1 MARSSTKRD
10 YYEVLS
16 VNRNASDEDI
26 KKAYRR
32 LALQYHPDRNN
43 APEATERFKEA
54 TEAYQVLSD
63 SEKRSLYDRY
73 GHSAFDRAAG
83 GANVDFSNF
92 VGLSIED
99 LFESFFGSPGGAR
112 GTRQRVQRGQD
123 LRFDLHLTLEEA
135 VFGASKEISL
145 NKHTTCTRCSGNGM
159 EPGSQTSRCPR
170 CEGSGEIRRMQQSIF
185 GQFVN
190 VTLCDRCNGEG
201 QIISDPCHECQG
213 RGVVRARTT
222 VVVDVP
228 QGADEGI
235 QLRLTGQGE
244 PAPRGGVAGNLY
256 VVLHVQ
262 PHRFFK
268 RQGNDLLLEVPI
280 NVAQAALGDEFS
292 IPTLDNKELTLKIP
306 AGSQSGRIIRL
317 RGEGVPFLR
326 EHGRGDLQ
334 VHVRVRT
341 PTDLNDEQKK
351 LFRQLS
357 ASFGSAA
364 NTPSENKSFFDKVK
378 DVFHHDG

>member
-10 YYEVLS
+10 YYEILS
-16 VNRNASDEDI
+16 VSRSATDDDI

-63 SEKRSLYDRY
+63 AEKRSQYDRY
-73 GHSAFDRAAG
+73 GHAAFERSG
-83 GANVDFSNF
+83 GVGSVDFSNF

-99 LFESFFGSPGGAR
+99 LFESFFGTPGQRGA
-112 GTRQRVQRGQD
+112 RQRVQRGQD
-123 LRFDLHLTLEEA
+123 LRYDLHLTLEEA
-135 VFGASKEISL
+135 VFGTTKEINL
-145 NKHTTCTRCSGNGM
+145 VKHASCARCTGSGM
-159 EPGSQTSRCPR
+159 EPGSQRAKCTR

-201 QIISDPCHECQG
+201 QVISDPCTECQG
-213 RGVVRARTT
+213 RGVVRAKQT
-222 VVVDVP
+222 VAVEVP
-228 QGADEGI
+228 AGADEGI

-244 PAPRGGVAGNLY
+244 PAPHGGVAGHLY

-268 RQGNDLLLEVPI
+268 RQGNDLLLEMPI
-280 NVAQAALGDEFS
+280 DISQAALGDEFA
-292 IPTLDNKELTLKIP
+292 IPTLDGKELSLKIP
-306 AGSQSGRIIRL
+306 AGTQSGRIIRL

-334 VHVRVRT
+334 VHIKVRI
-341 PTDLNDEQKK
+341 PTDLSDEQKK

-357 ASFGSAA
+357 STFGDDNNA
-364 NTPSENKSFFDKVK
+364 PSENKSFFDKVK
-378 DVFHHDG
+378 DVFGVG

>member
-16 VNRNASDEDI
+16 VTRTASDDDI

-32 LALQYHPDRNN
+32 LALQFHPDRNQ
-43 APEATERFKEA
+43 APEAIERFKEA

-63 SEKRSLYDRY
+63 AEKRTAYDRY
-73 GHSAFDRAAG
+73 GHAAFERGG
-83 GANVDFSNF
+83 GAGTVDFSNF

-99 LFESFFGSPGGAR
+99 LFESFFGTPGQRGA
-112 GTRQRVQRGQD
+112 RQRVQRGQD
-123 LRFDLHLTLEEA
+123 LRYDLHLTLEEA
-135 VFGASKEISL
+135 VFGTSKEISL
-145 NKHTTCTRCSGNGM
+145 TKHATCARCTGNGM
-159 EPGSQTSRCPR
+159 EPGSQPTKCTR

-201 QIISDPCHECQG
+201 SVISDPCVECHGQ
-213 RGVVRARTT
+213 GVVRAKTT
-222 VVVDVP
+222 VQVDVP

-244 PAPRGGVAGNLY
+244 PAPRGGAPGHLY

-268 RQGNDLLLEVPI
+268 RQGNDLLLEMPI
-280 NVAQAALGDEFS
+280 NIAQAALGDEFT
-292 IPTLDNKELTLKIP
+292 IPTLDGKEISLKIP
-306 AGSQSGRIIRL
+306 AGTQSGRIIRL

-334 VHVRVRT
+334 VHVKVRT
-341 PTDLNDEQKK
+341 PVDVSEEQKK
-351 LFRQLS
+351 LLRQLG
-357 ASFGSAA
+357 ATFGSSS
-364 NTPSENKSFFDKVK
+364 NTPAENKSFFDKVK
-378 DVFHHDG
+378 DVFSGG

>member
-1 MARSSTKRD
+1 MARSTTKRD
-10 YYEVLS
+10 YYEVLNVS
-16 VNRNASDEDI
+16 RTCSDDDI
-26 KKAYRR
+26 KKSYRK
-32 LALQYHPDRNN
+32 LALQYHPDRNS

-63 SEKRSLYDRY
+63 AEKRSLYDRY
-73 GHSAFDRAAG
+73 GHSAFDRNGG
-83 GANVDFSNF
+83 GASVDFSNF

-99 LFESFFGSPGGAR
+99 LFESFFGSPGQRGA
-112 GTRQRVQRGQD
+112 RQRVQRGQD
-123 LRFDLHLTLEEA
+123 LRYDMHLSLEEA
-135 VFGASKEISL
+135 VFGVTKEISL
-145 NKHTTCTRCSGNGM
+145 TKHATCARCTGNGM
-159 EPGSQTSRCPR
+159 EPGSQPTKCTK

-201 QIISDPCHECQG
+201 QMISDPCHDCQG
-213 RGVVRARTT
+213 RGVLRAKTT
-222 VVVDVP
+222 VQVDVP

-244 PAPRGGVAGNLY
+244 PAPRGGVPGHLY

-292 IPTLDNKELTLKIP
+292 VPTLDNKELPLKIP
-306 AGSQSGRIIRL
+306 AGTQSGRIIRM

-334 VHVRVRT
+334 VHVKVRT
-341 PTDLNDEQKK
+341 PADLTEEQKK
-351 LFRQLS
+351 LFKQLS
-357 ASFGSAA
+357 ATFGSSA
-364 NTPSENKSFFDKVK
+364 NTPTENKSFFDKVK
-378 DVFHHDG
+378 DVFGGG

>member
-16 VNRNASDEDI
+16 VSRSCSDDDI

-32 LALQYHPDRNN
+32 LALQFHPDRNN

-63 SEKRSLYDRY
+63 AEKRSAYDRY
-73 GHSAFDRAAG
+73 GHAAFERSG
-83 GANVDFSNF
+83 GAGTVDFSNF

-99 LFESFFGSPGGAR
+99 LFESFFGTPGQRGA
-112 GTRQRVQRGQD
+112 RQRVQRGQD
-123 LRFDLHLTLEEA
+123 LRYDLHLTLEEA
-135 VFGASKEISL
+135 VFGTSKEIGL
-145 NKHTTCTRCSGNGM
+145 TKHATCARCTGSGM
-159 EPGSQTSRCPR
+159 EPGSQRTKCNK

-201 QIISDPCHECQG
+201 QVISDPCTECQG
-213 RGVVRARTT
+213 RGVVRAKQT
-222 VVVDVP
+222 VAVEVP
-228 QGADEGI
+228 PGADEGI

-244 PAPRGGVAGNLY
+244 PAPRGGVAGHLY

-268 RQGNDLLLEVPI
+268 RQGNDLLLEMPI
-280 NVAQAALGDEFS
+280 NVAQATLGDEFS
-292 IPTLDNKELTLKIP
+292 IPTLDAKEVSLKVP
-306 AGSQSGRIIRL
+306 AGTQSGRIVRI

-334 VHVRVRT
+334 VHIKVRT
-341 PTDLNDEQKK
+341 PTELTDEQKK
-351 LFRQLS
+351 LFRQL
-357 ASFGSAA
+357 ATTFGNGTNVPA
-364 NTPSENKSFFDKVK
+364 ENKSFFDKVK
-378 DVFHHDG
+378 DVFGGG

>member
-1 MARSSTKRD
+1 MPRSSTKRD

-16 VNRNASDEDI
+16 VSRSCSDDDI

-32 LALQYHPDRNN
+32 LALQFHPDRNN

-63 SEKRSLYDRY
+63 AEKRSAYDRY
-73 GHSAFDRAAG
+73 GHAAFERSG
-83 GANVDFSNF
+83 GAGTVDFSNF

-99 LFESFFGSPGGAR
+99 LFESFFGTPGQRGA
-112 GTRQRVQRGQD
+112 RQRVQRGQD
-123 LRFDLHLTLEEA
+123 LRYDLHLTLEEA
-135 VFGASKEISL
+135 VFGTSKEISL
-145 NKHTTCTRCSGNGM
+145 TKHASCARCTGSGM
-159 EPGSQTSRCPR
+159 EPGSQRTRCTR

-201 QIISDPCHECQG
+201 QVISDPCSECQG
-213 RGVVRARTT
+213 RGVVRAKQT
-222 VVVDVP
+222 VAVDVP
-228 QGADEGI
+228 PGADEGI

-244 PAPRGGVAGNLY
+244 PAPRGGVAGHLY

-268 RQGNDLLLEVPI
+268 RQGNDLLLEMPI
-280 NVAQAALGDEFS
+280 NVAQATLGDEFS
-292 IPTLDNKELTLKIP
+292 IPTLDAKEVPLKIP
-306 AGSQSGRIIRL
+306 AGTQSGRIVRI

-334 VHVRVRT
+334 VHIKVRT
-341 PTDLNDEQKK
+341 PTELTDEQKK
-351 LFRQLS
+351 LFRQL
-357 ASFGSAA
+357 AA
-364 NTPSENKSFFDKVK
+364 TFDNGTNVPAENKSFFDKVK
-378 DVFHHDG
+378 DVFGGG

>member
-1 MARSSTKRD
+1 MARSTTKRD
-10 YYEVLS
+10 YYEVLG
-16 VNRNASDEDI
+16 VARTASDDDI

-32 LALQYHPDRNN
+32 LALQYHPDRNG

-83 GANVDFSNF
+83 GASVDFSNF

-99 LFESFFGSPGGAR
+99 LFESFFGTPGQRGA
-112 GTRQRVQRGQD
+112 RQRVQRGQD
-123 LRFDLHLTLEEA
+123 LRYDLHLTLEEA
-135 VFGASKEISL
+135 VFGTSKEITL
-145 NKHTTCTRCSGNGM
+145 TKNRTCTRCEGKGM
-159 EPGSQTSRCPR
+159 EPGSQPARCTR
-170 CEGSGEIRRMQQSIF
+170 CEGSGEVRRVQQSIF

-190 VTLCDRCNGEG
+190 VTLCDRCSGEG
-201 QIISDPCHECQG
+201 QIIADPCMECQG

-222 VVVDVP
+222 VSVDVP

-235 QLRLTGQGE
+235 QLRLNGQGE
-244 PAPRGGVAGNLY
+244 PAPRGGVPGHLY

-280 NVAQAALGDEFS
+280 NMAQAALGDEFS
-292 IPTLDNKELTLKIP
+292 IPTLDGKEIPLKVP
-306 AGSQSGRIIRL
+306 TGTQSGRIIRL

-334 VHVRVRT
+334 VHVKVRT
-341 PTDLNDEQKK
+341 PTDLSDEQRK
-351 LFRQLS
+351 LLRQL
-357 ASFGSAA
+357 AATFGSTA
-364 NTPSENKSFFDKVK
+364 NTPTENKSFFDKVK
-378 DVFHHDG
+378 DVFSGG

>member
-1 MARSSTKRD
+1 MPRSSTKRD

-16 VNRNASDEDI
+16 VSRNCSDDDI

-32 LALQYHPDRNN
+32 LALQFHPDRNN

-63 SEKRSLYDRY
+63 AEKRSAYDRY
-73 GHSAFDRAAG
+73 GHAAFERSGG
-83 GANVDFSNF
+83 GATVDFSNF

-99 LFESFFGSPGGAR
+99 LFESFFGTPGQRGA
-112 GTRQRVQRGQD
+112 RQRVQRGQD
-123 LRFDLHLTLEEA
+123 LRYDLHLTLEEA
-135 VFGASKEISL
+135 VFGTSKEISL
-145 NKHTTCTRCSGNGM
+145 TKHASCARCTGSGM
-159 EPGSQTSRCPR
+159 EPGSQRTKCNK

-201 QIISDPCHECQG
+201 QVISDPCTECQG
-213 RGVVRARTT
+213 RGVVRAKQT
-222 VVVDVP
+222 VAVEVP
-228 QGADEGI
+228 PGADEGI

-244 PAPRGGVAGNLY
+244 PAPRGGVAGHLY

-268 RQGNDLLLEVPI
+268 RQGNDLQLEMPI
-280 NVAQAALGDEFS
+280 NVAQATLGDEFS
-292 IPTLDNKELTLKIP
+292 IPTLDAKEVPLKIP
-306 AGSQSGRIIRL
+306 AGTQSGRIVRI

-334 VHVRVRT
+334 VHVKVRT
-341 PTDLNDEQKK
+341 PTELTDEQKK
-351 LFRQLS
+351 LFRQL
-357 ASFGSAA
+357 AATFGNSTNVPA
-364 NTPSENKSFFDKVK
+364 ENKSFFDKVK
-378 DVFHHDG
+378 DVFSGG

>member
-1 MARSSTKRD
+1 MPRSSTKRD
-10 YYEVLS
+10 YYEVLG
-16 VNRNASDEDI
+16 VTRTASDDDI

-63 SEKRSLYDRY
+63 AEKRGLYDRY
-73 GHSAFDRAAG
+73 GHSAFDRG
-83 GANVDFSNF
+83 GGPSVDFSNF

-99 LFESFFGSPGGAR
+99 LFESFFGTGGPRGAR
-112 GTRQRVQRGQD
+112 QRIQRGQD
-123 LRFDLHLTLEEA
+123 LRYDLHITLEEA

-145 NKHTTCTRCSGNGM
+145 TKHVTCSRCTGSGM
-159 EPGSQTSRCPR
+159 EPGSQPTKCTR
-170 CEGSGEIRRMQQSIF
+170 CEGSGEIRRLQQSIF

-201 QIISDPCHECQG
+201 QIIADPCNECQG
-213 RGVVRARTT
+213 RGVVRARTSL
-222 VVVDVP
+222 VVEVP
-228 QGADEGI
+228 AGADEGV
-235 QLRLTGQGE
+235 QLRMNGQGE
-244 PAPRGGVAGNLY
+244 PAPRGGVPGHLY

-268 RQGNDLLLEVPI
+268 RQGNDLLLEMPI

-292 IPTLDNKELTLKIP
+292 IPTLDGKEMPLKVP
-306 AGSQSGRIIRL
+306 AGTQSGRILRI

-341 PTDLNDEQKK
+341 PTDLSDDQKK

-357 ASFGSAA
+357 ATFGSTS
-364 NTPSENKSFFDKVK
+364 NTPTENKSFFDKVK
-378 DVFHHDG
+378 DVFSGG